1 MTLKGEWVNAGGV
14 PMVRVFTT
22 EAQFLDATI
31 EEKNVQE
38 KKINYAK
45 DDRAFKERLRKREL
59 AAEIEYLT
67 QQKGPYMD
75 GTTVTNSEILG
86 ILGTKKDKKDPSS
99 RKKQR

>member
-1 MTLKGEWVNAGGV
+1 
-14 PMVRVFTT
+14 MVRVFTT

-38 KKINYAK
+38 KKINYTK
-45 DDRAFKERLRKREL
+45 DDRAFKERIRKREL
-59 AAEIEYLT
+59 AAEIAYLT

-86 ILGTKKDKKDPSS
+86 IKKHKKTVHE
-99 RKKQR
+99 KKR